1 MRLKETNSTHRVVL
15 FSVEFCGFDVA
26 KTLQAEIVVAAAS
39 KQVASLPSCAFM
51 LSWSSCHVN
60 CEILGLTCFAAA
72 MTDRM
77 CRTTECILIR
87 ETVFG
92 LQTVSSTIRT
102 EQW

>member
-1 MRLKETNSTHRVVL
+1 
-15 FSVEFCGFDVA
+15 
-26 KTLQAEIVVAAAS
+26 
-39 KQVASLPSCAFM
+39 
-51 LSWSSCHVN
+51 VN